1 MKKALQMIMAV
12 LLLVGMLGTQVFA
25 ETGVTSPTGDKST
38 EVAQSF
44 TFKSELSVPA
54 DTLVPNVTVSYSIVG
69 EAAAES
75 GRIAGPMS
83 TTGESHVTVG
93 NASFFNTDSGR
104 SVSKNVTVTFPK
116 DIFTSVG
123 IYRYKI
129 TQKIP
134 ENTGVAAASSSPTTR
149 YLDVFVQNKDGGTG
163 LEVAYFVLA
172 STANNTPSS
181 TSYTEKSDGFQNT
194 YKSHTLTVKKEVTGN
209 QGNRNQDFDFPI
221 TITNSKDPTKRYKYN
236 YTKTGETGTF
246 ISGTSQIISLK
257 HGETIEIT
265 GLTAQDTYNVSETTA
280 DGYIT
285 TYKID
290 NEERGTSYTEAL
302 TDKITADKTI
312 TFINTK
318 NANTPTGV
326 ILTFMPY
333 ILMIL
338 AGFVVAS
345 LFLHRKRR

>member
-25 ETGVTSPTGDKST
+25 ETGVTSPTGDNST
-38 EVAQSF
+38 GVAQSF

-69 EAAAES
+69 EAADGS
-75 GRIAGPMS
+75 GRIAGPTRAS
-83 TTGESHVTVG
+83 IG
-93 NASFFNTDSGR
+93 NATFSATDSGT
-104 SVSKNVTVTFPK
+104 SVSKDVTVTFPA
-116 DIFTSVG
+116 DLFTSVG

-129 TQKIP
+129 TQTIP
-134 ENTGVAAASSSPTTR
+134 ANTGVVAASSSPTTR
-149 YLDVFVQNKDGGTG
+149 YLDVFVQNKAGGTG

-172 STANNTPSS
+172 SNANNTASS

-194 YKSHTLTVKKEVTGN
+194 YNSHTLTIKKEVTGN
-209 QGNRNQDFDFPI
+209 QGNRNQDFYFPI
-221 TITNSKDPTKRYKYN
+221 TITNSEGTTKKYN
-236 YTKTGETGTF
+236 YTKTGGTGTF
-246 ISGTSQIISLK
+246 TSGTSQTISLK

-265 GLTAQDTYNVSETTA
+265 GLTAQDTYNVSETVE
-280 DGYIT
+280 DGYTT
-285 TYKID
+285 TYKIGTE
-290 NEERGTSYTEAL
+290 NETSYTAAL
-302 TDKITADKTI
+302 TNTISADRTI

-345 LFLHRKRR
+345 LFLRRKRR

>member
-25 ETGVTSPTGDKST
+25 ETGVTSPTGDNST
-38 EVAQSF
+38 GVAQSF

-69 EAAAES
+69 EAADGS

-83 TTGESHVTVG
+83 TTGGIRVTVG
-93 NASFFNTDSGR
+93 KASFSNNDSGT
-104 SVSKNVTVTFPK
+104 SVSKDVTVNFPN

-129 TQKIP
+129 TQTIP
-134 ENTGVAAASSSPTTR
+134 NTGVVVKSSTTQYQ
-149 YLDVFVQNKDGGTG
+149 YLDVFVQNKASGTG

-172 STANNTPSS
+172 STANNTASS
-181 TSYTEKSDGFQNT
+181 TSYTGKSDGFQNT
-194 YKSHTLTVKKEVTGN
+194 YNSHTLTVKKEVAGN
-209 QGNRNQDFDFPI
+209 QGNRNQDFYFPI
-221 TITNSKDPTKRYKYN
+221 TITNSEGTTKKYN
-236 YTKTGETGTF
+236 YTKTGGTGTF
-246 ISGTSQIISLK
+246 TFTSGTSQTISLK

-265 GLTAQDTYNVSETTA
+265 GLTAGDTYTVSEDPA
-280 DGYIT
+280 DGYTT

-290 NEERGTSYTEAL
+290 TGNETPYTTAL
-302 TDKITADKTI
+302 TDSISADRMI

-318 NANTPTGV
+318 NASTPTGV

-345 LFLHRKRR
+345 LFLRRKRR

>member
-25 ETGVTSPTGDKST
+25 ETGVTSPTGDNST
-38 EVAQSF
+38 GVAQSF

-69 EAAAES
+69 EAADGS
-75 GRIAGPMS
+75 GRIAGPTRAS
-83 TTGESHVTVG
+83 IG
-93 NASFFNTDSGR
+93 NATFSATDSGT
-104 SVSKNVTVTFPK
+104 SVSKDVTVTFPA
-116 DIFTSVG
+116 DLFTSVG

-129 TQKIP
+129 TQTIP
-134 ENTGVAAASSSPTTR
+134 ANTGVVAASSSPTTR
-149 YLDVFVQNKDGGTG
+149 YLDVFVQNKADGTG

-172 STANNTPSS
+172 FTANNTASS

-194 YKSHTLTVKKEVTGN
+194 YNSHTLTIKKEVTGN
-209 QGNRNQDFDFPI
+209 QGNRNQDFYFPI
-221 TITNSKDPTKRYKYN
+221 TITNSEGTTKKYN
-236 YTKTGETGTF
+236 YTKTGGTGTF
-246 ISGTSQIISLK
+246 TSETSQTISLK

-265 GLTAQDTYNVSETTA
+265 GLTAQDTYNVSEIAA
-280 DGYIT
+280 DGYTT
-285 TYKID
+285 TYKI
-290 NEERGTSYTEAL
+290 GTGSETSDTAAL
-302 TDKITADKTI
+302 TDTITADRTI

-345 LFLHRKRR
+345 LFLRRKRR

>member
-25 ETGVTSPTGDKST
+25 ETGVTSPTGDNST
-38 EVAQSF
+38 GVAQSF

-69 EAAAES
+69 EAADGS
-75 GRIAGPMS
+75 GRIAGPTRAS
-83 TTGESHVTVG
+83 IG
-93 NASFFNTDSGR
+93 NATFSATDSGT
-104 SVSKNVTVTFPK
+104 SVSKDVTVTFPA
-116 DIFTSVG
+116 DLFTSVG

-129 TQKIP
+129 TQTIP
-134 ENTGVAAASSSPTTR
+134 ANTGVVAASSSPTTR
-149 YLDVFVQNKDGGTG
+149 YLDVFVQNKADGTG

-172 STANNTPSS
+172 FTANNTASS

-194 YKSHTLTVKKEVTGN
+194 YNSHTLTIKKEVTSN
-209 QGNRNQDFDFPI
+209 QGNRNQDFYFPI
-221 TITNSKDPTKRYKYN
+221 TITNSEGTTKKYN
-236 YTKTGETGTF
+236 YTKTGGTGTF
-246 ISGTSQIISLK
+246 TSETSQTISLK

-265 GLTAQDTYNVSETTA
+265 GLTAQDTYNVSEIAA
-280 DGYIT
+280 DGYTT
-285 TYKID
+285 TYKI
-290 NEERGTSYTEAL
+290 GTGSETSDTAAL
-302 TDKITADKTI
+302 TDTITADRTI

-345 LFLHRKRR
+345 LFLRRKRR

>member
-25 ETGVTSPTGDKST
+25 ETGVTSPTGDNST
-38 EVAQSF
+38 GVAQSF

-69 EAAAES
+69 EAADGS
-75 GRIAGPMS
+75 GRIAGPTRAS
-83 TTGESHVTVG
+83 IG
-93 NASFFNTDSGR
+93 NATFSATDSGT
-104 SVSKNVTVTFPK
+104 SVSKDVTVTFPEDFFK
-116 DIFTSVG
+116 SVG
-123 IYRYKI
+123 IYRYNI
-129 TQKIP
+129 TQMIP
-134 ENTGVAAASSSPTTR
+134 ANTGVVAASSSPTTR
-149 YLDVFVQNKDGGTG
+149 YLDVFVQNKAGGTG

-172 STANNTPSS
+172 SNANNTASS

-194 YKSHTLTVKKEVTGN
+194 YNSHTLTIKKEVTGN
-209 QGNRNQDFDFPI
+209 QGNRNQDFYFPI
-221 TITNSKDPTKRYKYN
+221 TITNSEGTTKKYN
-236 YTKTGETGTF
+236 YTKTGGTGTF
-246 ISGTSQIISLK
+246 TSETSQTISLK

-265 GLTAQDTYNVSETTA
+265 GLTAQDTYNVSEIAA
-280 DGYIT
+280 DGYTT
-285 TYKID
+285 TYKI
-290 NEERGTSYTEAL
+290 GTGSETSDTAAL
-302 TDKITADKTI
+302 TDTITADRTI

-318 NANTPTGV
+318 IANTPTGV

-345 LFLHRKRR
+345 LFLRRKRR

>member
-25 ETGVTSPTGDKST
+25 DTGVTPSSQPTTATST
-38 EVAQSF
+38 F
-44 TFKSELSVPA
+44 TFKSKLCVPA
-54 DTLVPNVTVSYSIVG
+54 NTLVPNVTVSYSIVG
-69 EAAAES
+69 EAADGS
-75 GRIAGPMS
+75 GRIAGPTRAS
-83 TTGESHVTVG
+83 IG
-93 NASFFNTDSGR
+93 NATFSATDSGT
-104 SVSKNVTVTFPK
+104 SVSKDVTVTFPEDFFK
-116 DIFTSVG
+116 SVG

-129 TQKIP
+129 TQMIP
-134 ENTGVAAASSSPTTR
+134 ANTGVVAASSSPTTR
-149 YLDVFVQNKDGGTG
+149 YLDVFVQNKAGGTG

-172 STANNTPSS
+172 SNANNTASS

-194 YKSHTLTVKKEVTGN
+194 YNSHTLTIKKEVTGN
-209 QGNRNQDFDFPI
+209 QGNRNQDFYFPI
-221 TITNSKDPTKRYKYN
+221 TITNSEGTTKKYN
-236 YTKTGETGTF
+236 YTKTGGTGTF
-246 ISGTSQIISLK
+246 TSETSQTISLK

-265 GLTAQDTYNVSETTA
+265 GLTAWDTYTVSEAPA
-280 DGYIT
+280 DGYTT

-290 NEERGTSYTEAL
+290 TGSETPYTTAL
-302 TDKITADKTI
+302 TDTISADRTI

-318 NANTPTGV
+318 NASTPTGV

-345 LFLHRKRR
+345 LFLRRKRR

>member
-38 EVAQSF
+38 GVAQSF

-69 EAAAES
+69 EAADGS
-75 GRIAGPMS
+75 GRIAGP
-83 TTGESHVTVG
+83 TGASIG
-93 NASFFNTDSGR
+93 NATFSATDSGT
-104 SVSKNVTVTFPK
+104 SVSKDVTVTFPEDFFK
-116 DIFTSVG
+116 SVG

-129 TQKIP
+129 TQMIP
-134 ENTGVAAASSSPTTR
+134 ANTGVVAASSSPTTR
-149 YLDVFVQNKDGGTG
+149 YLDVFVQNKADGTG

-172 STANNTPSS
+172 FTANNTASS

-194 YKSHTLTVKKEVTGN
+194 YNSHTLTVKKEVTGN
-209 QGNRNQDFDFPI
+209 QGNRNQDFYFPI
-221 TITNSKDPTKRYKYN
+221 TITNSEGTTKKYN
-236 YTKTGETGTF
+236 YTKTGGTGTF
-246 ISGTSQIISLK
+246 TSGTSQTISLK

-265 GLTAQDTYNVSETTA
+265 GLTAQDTYNVSETAA
-280 DGYIT
+280 DGYTT
-285 TYKID
+285 TYKIGTGS
-290 NEERGTSYTEAL
+290 ETSYTKAL
-302 TDKITADKTI
+302 TDTITADRTI

-318 NANTPTGV
+318 IANTPTGV

-345 LFLHRKRR
+345 LFLRRKRR

>member
-1 MKKALQMIMAV
+1 MKKALQMVMAV

-25 ETGVTSPTGDKST
+25 DTGVTSPTGDKST
-38 EVAQSF
+38 GVEQSF

-69 EAAAES
+69 EAADGS

-83 TTGESHVTVG
+83 TTGGIYVTVG
-93 NASFFNTDSGR
+93 SASFSNTDSGT
-104 SVSKNVTVTFPK
+104 SVSKDVTVTFPK

-129 TQKIP
+129 TQTIP
-134 ENTGVAAASSSPTTR
+134 ANTGVVVKSSTTQYQ
-149 YLDVFVQNKDGGTG
+149 YLDVFVQNKAGGTG

-172 STANNTPSS
+172 STANNTASS
-181 TSYTEKSDGFQNT
+181 TSYTGKSDGFQNT
-194 YKSHTLTVKKEVTGN
+194 YNSHTLTIKKEVTGN
-209 QGNRNQDFDFPI
+209 QGNRNQDFYFPI
-221 TITNSKDPTKRYKYN
+221 TITNSEGTTKKYN
-236 YTKTGETGTF
+236 YTKTGGTGTF
-246 ISGTSQIISLK
+246 TFTSGTSQTISLK

-265 GLTAQDTYNVSETTA
+265 GLTAWDTYTVSEAPA
-280 DGYIT
+280 DGYTT

-290 NEERGTSYTEAL
+290 TGSETPYTTAL
-302 TDKITADKTI
+302 TDTISADRTI

-318 NANTPTGV
+318 NASTPTGV

>member
-25 ETGVTSPTGDKST
+25 DTGVTPSSQPTTATST
-38 EVAQSF
+38 F
-44 TFKSELSVPA
+44 TFKSKLSVPA
-54 DTLVPNVTVSYSIVG
+54 NTLVPNVTVSYSIVG
-69 EAAAES
+69 EAADGS

-83 TTGESHVTVG
+83 TTGGIYVTVG
-93 NASFFNTDSGR
+93 SASFSNTDSGT
-104 SVSKNVTVTFPK
+104 SVSKDVTVTFPA

-129 TQKIP
+129 TQTIP
-134 ENTGVAAASSSPTTR
+134 ANTGVVAESSTTQYQ
-149 YLDVFVQNKDGGTG
+149 YLDVFVQNKAGGTG

-172 STANNTPSS
+172 STANNTASS
-181 TSYTEKSDGFQNT
+181 TSYTGKSDGFQNT
-194 YKSHTLTVKKEVTGN
+194 YNSHTLTVTKEVAGN
-209 QGNRNQDFDFPI
+209 QGDKNQLFSFPI
-221 TITNSKDPTKRYKYN
+221 KIAGTTGKTYN
-236 YTKTGETGTF
+236 YKLS
-246 ISGTSQIISLK
+246 SGATSQFTAGTEQTLQLK

-265 GLTAQDTYNVSETTA
+265 GLTAWDTYTVSEAPA
-280 DGYIT
+280 DGYTT

-290 NEERGTSYTEAL
+290 TGSETPYTTAL
-302 TDKITADKTI
+302 TDTISADRTI

-318 NANTPTGV
+318 NASTPTGV

-345 LFLHRKRR
+345 LFLRRKRR

>member
-38 EVAQSF
+38 GVAQSF

-69 EAAAES
+69 EAADGS
-75 GRIAGPMS
+75 GRIAGPTRAS
-83 TTGESHVTVG
+83 IG
-93 NASFFNTDSGR
+93 NATFSATDSGT
-104 SVSKNVTVTFPK
+104 SVSKDVTVTFPA
-116 DIFTSVG
+116 DLFTSVG

-129 TQKIP
+129 TQTIP
-134 ENTGVAAASSSPTTR
+134 ANTGVVAASSSPTTR
-149 YLDVFVQNKDGGTG
+149 YLDVFVQNKADGTG

-172 STANNTPSS
+172 FTANNTASS

-194 YKSHTLTVKKEVTGN
+194 YNSHTLTIKKEVTGN
-209 QGNRNQDFDFPI
+209 QGNRNQDFYFPI
-221 TITNSKDPTKRYKYN
+221 TITNSEGTTKKYN
-236 YTKTGETGTF
+236 YTKTGGTGTF
-246 ISGTSQIISLK
+246 TSETSQTISLK

-265 GLTAQDTYNVSETTA
+265 GLTAQDTYNVSEIAA
-280 DGYIT
+280 DGYTT
-285 TYKID
+285 TYKIGTGS
-290 NEERGTSYTEAL
+290 ETSYTKAL
-302 TDKITADKTI
+302 TDTITADRTI

-345 LFLHRKRR
+345 LFLRRKRR

>member
-1 MKKALQMIMAV
+1 MKKALKMVMAV

-25 ETGVTSPTGDKST
+25 DTGVTSPTGDKST
-38 EVAQSF
+38 GEVQSF

-69 EAAAES
+69 EAADGS

-83 TTGESHVTVG
+83 TTGGIRVTVG
-93 NASFFNTDSGR
+93 KASFSNNDSGT
-104 SVSKNVTVTFPK
+104 SVSKDVTVNFPN

-129 TQKIP
+129 TQMIP
-134 ENTGVAAASSSPTTR
+134 AKTGVVVKSSTTQYQ
-149 YLDVFVQNKDGGTG
+149 YLDVFVQNKAGGTG

-172 STANNTPSS
+172 STANNTASS
-181 TSYTEKSDGFQNT
+181 TSYTGKSDGFQNT
-194 YKSHTLTVKKEVTGN
+194 YNSHTLTVKKEVAGN
-209 QGNRNQDFDFPI
+209 QGNRNQDFYFPI
-221 TITNSKDPTKRYKYN
+221 TITNSEDTTKKYN
-236 YTKTGETGTF
+236 YTKTGGTGTF
-246 ISGTSQIISLK
+246 TFTSGTSQTISLK

-265 GLTAQDTYNVSETTA
+265 GLTAGDTYTVSEDPA
-280 DGYIT
+280 DGYTT

-290 NEERGTSYTEAL
+290 TGNETPYTTAL
-302 TDKITADKTI
+302 TDSISADRTI

-318 NANTPTGV
+318 NASTPTGV

-345 LFLHRKRR
+345 LFLRRKRR

>member
-38 EVAQSF
+38 GVAQSF

-69 EAAAES
+69 EAADGS
-75 GRIAGPMS
+75 GRIAGP
-83 TTGESHVTVG
+83 TGASIG
-93 NASFFNTDSGR
+93 NATFSATDSGT
-104 SVSKNVTVTFPK
+104 SVSKDVTVTFPA
-116 DIFTSVG
+116 DLFTSVG

-129 TQKIP
+129 TQTIP
-134 ENTGVAAASSSPTTR
+134 ANTGVVAASSSPTTR
-149 YLDVFVQNKDGGTG
+149 YLDVFVQNKAGGTG

-172 STANNTPSS
+172 FTANNTASS

-194 YKSHTLTVKKEVTGN
+194 YNSHTLTIKKEVTGN
-209 QGNRNQDFDFPI
+209 QGNRNQDFYFPI
-221 TITNSKDPTKRYKYN
+221 TITNSEGTTKKYN
-236 YTKTGETGTF
+236 YTKTGGTGTF
-246 ISGTSQIISLK
+246 TSETSQTISLK
-257 HGETIEIT
+257 HGEIIEIT
-265 GLTAQDTYNVSETTA
+265 GLTAQDTYNVSEIAA
-280 DGYIT
+280 DGYTT
-285 TYKID
+285 TYKI
-290 NEERGTSYTEAL
+290 GTGSETSDTAAL
-302 TDKITADKTI
+302 TDTITADRTI

-345 LFLHRKRR
+345 LFLRRKRR

>member
-25 ETGVTSPTGDKST
+25 ETGVTSPTGDNST
-38 EVAQSF
+38 GVAQSF

-69 EAAAES
+69 EAADGS
-75 GRIAGPMS
+75 GRIAGPTRAS
-83 TTGESHVTVG
+83 IG
-93 NASFFNTDSGR
+93 NATFSATDSGT
-104 SVSKNVTVTFPK
+104 SVSKDVTVTFPA
-116 DIFTSVG
+116 DLFTSVG

-129 TQKIP
+129 TQTIP
-134 ENTGVAAASSSPTTR
+134 ANTGVVAASSSPTTR
-149 YLDVFVQNKDGGTG
+149 YLDVFVQNKAGGTG

-172 STANNTPSS
+172 SNANNTASS

-194 YKSHTLTVKKEVTGN
+194 YNSHTLTIKKEVTGN
-209 QGNRNQDFDFPI
+209 QGNRNQDFYFPI
-221 TITNSKDPTKRYKYN
+221 TITNSEGTTKKYN
-236 YTKTGETGTF
+236 YTKTGGTGTF
-246 ISGTSQIISLK
+246 TSETSQTISLK

-265 GLTAQDTYNVSETTA
+265 GLTAQDTYNVSEIAA
-280 DGYIT
+280 DGYTT
-285 TYKID
+285 TYKI
-290 NEERGTSYTEAL
+290 GTGSVTSDTAAL
-302 TDKITADKTI
+302 TDTITADRTI

-345 LFLHRKRR
+345 LFLRRKRR

>member
-1 MKKALQMIMAV
+1 MKKALKMVMAV

-38 EVAQSF
+38 GVAQSF

-69 EAAAES
+69 EAADGS

-83 TTGESHVTVG
+83 TTGGIRVTVG
-93 NASFFNTDSGR
+93 KASFSNNDSGT
-104 SVSKNVTVTFPK
+104 SVSKDVTVNFPN

-129 TQKIP
+129 TQTIP
-134 ENTGVAAASSSPTTR
+134 NTGVVVKSSTTQYQ
-149 YLDVFVQNKDGGTG
+149 YLDVFVQNKASGTG

-172 STANNTPSS
+172 STANNTASS
-181 TSYTEKSDGFQNT
+181 TSYTGKSDGFQNT
-194 YKSHTLTVKKEVTGN
+194 YNSHTLTVTKEVAGN
-209 QGNRNQDFDFPI
+209 QGNRNQDFYFPI
-221 TITNSKDPTKRYKYN
+221 AITNSEGTTKKYN
-236 YTKTGETGTF
+236 YTKTGGTGTF
-246 ISGTSQIISLK
+246 TSGTSQTISLK

-265 GLTAQDTYNVSETTA
+265 GLTAQDTYNVSEIAA
-280 DGYIT
+280 DGYTT
-285 TYKID
+285 TYKI
-290 NEERGTSYTEAL
+290 GTGSETSDTAAL
-302 TDKITADKTI
+302 TDTITADRTI

-345 LFLHRKRR
+345 LFLRRKRR

>member
-25 ETGVTSPTGDKST
+25 ETGVTSPTGDNST
-38 EVAQSF
+38 GVAQSF

-69 EAAAES
+69 EAADGS
-75 GRIAGPMS
+75 GRIAGP
-83 TTGESHVTVG
+83 TGASIG
-93 NASFFNTDSGR
+93 NATFSATDSGT
-104 SVSKNVTVTFPK
+104 SVSKDVTVTFPA
-116 DIFTSVG
+116 DLFTSVG

-129 TQKIP
+129 TQTIP
-134 ENTGVAAASSSPTTR
+134 ANTGVVAASSSPTTR
-149 YLDVFVQNKDGGTG
+149 YLDVFVQNKAGGTG

-172 STANNTPSS
+172 SNANNTASS

-194 YKSHTLTVKKEVTGN
+194 YNSHTLTVKKEVTGN
-209 QGNRNQDFDFPI
+209 QGNRNQDFYFPI
-221 TITNSKDPTKRYKYN
+221 TITNSEGTTKKYN
-236 YTKTGETGTF
+236 YTKTGGTGTF
-246 ISGTSQIISLK
+246 TSETSQTISLK

-265 GLTAQDTYNVSETTA
+265 GLTAQDTYNVSEIAA
-280 DGYIT
+280 DGYTT
-285 TYKID
+285 TYKI
-290 NEERGTSYTEAL
+290 GTGSETSDTAAL
-302 TDKITADKTI
+302 TDTITADRTI

-345 LFLHRKRR
+345 LFLRRKRR

>member
-25 ETGVTSPTGDKST
+25 ETGVTSPTGDNST
-38 EVAQSF
+38 GVAQSF

-69 EAAAES
+69 EAADGS
-75 GRIAGPMS
+75 GRIAGPTRAS
-83 TTGESHVTVG
+83 IG
-93 NASFFNTDSGR
+93 NATFSATDSGT
-104 SVSKNVTVTFPK
+104 SVSKDVTVTFPA
-116 DIFTSVG
+116 DLFTSVG

-129 TQKIP
+129 THTIP
-134 ENTGVAAASSSPTTR
+134 ANTGVVAASSSPTTR
-149 YLDVFVQNKDGGTG
+149 YLDVFVQNKAGGTG

-172 STANNTPSS
+172 SNANNTASS

-194 YKSHTLTVKKEVTGN
+194 YNSHTLTIKKEVTGN
-209 QGNRNQDFDFPI
+209 QGNRNQDFYFPI
-221 TITNSKDPTKRYKYN
+221 TITNSEGTTKKYN
-236 YTKTGETGTF
+236 YTKTGGTGTF
-246 ISGTSQIISLK
+246 TSETSQTISLK

-265 GLTAQDTYNVSETTA
+265 GLTAQDTYNVSEIAA
-280 DGYIT
+280 DGYTT
-285 TYKID
+285 TYKI
-290 NEERGTSYTEAL
+290 GTGSETSDTSAL
-302 TDKITADKTI
+302 TDTITADRTI

-318 NANTPTGV
+318 NANTHTGV

-345 LFLHRKRR
+345 LFLRRKRR